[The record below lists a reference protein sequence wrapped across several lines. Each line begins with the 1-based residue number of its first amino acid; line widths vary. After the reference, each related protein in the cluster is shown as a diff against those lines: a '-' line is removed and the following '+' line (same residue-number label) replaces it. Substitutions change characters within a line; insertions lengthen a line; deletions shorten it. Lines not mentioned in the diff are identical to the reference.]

1 MVTARQLTRS
11 RDAQLMLCTRS
22 ASAET
27 CFPHSEAARAL
38 FFHIYDANGQLQEI
52 LENPYAGNAGHVGPD
67 VANMLYKLHVTKVV
81 AGRFGHK
88 FAAELQAFNIERI
101 EDNGFAAQAARALAG

>member
-1 MVTARQLTRS
+1 MKTAIATEYN
-11 RDAQLMLCTRS
+11 DPA
-22 ASAET
+22 AEI
-27 CFPHSEAARAL
+27 SYQGARAL

-52 LENPYAGNAGHVGPD
+52 LENPYAGNTHHVGPD
-67 VANMLYKLHVTKVV
+67 VANLLYKLHVKKVV

-101 EDNGFAAQAARALAG
+101 EDNGFAAQVAKALIG